1 MRIKLY
7 NDITF
12 FIEHYY
18 AMHVLPLARY
28 ILDLERKLVFSKAT
42 AHFAFQFLLAILSS
56 KMNIPWKKQFSSCKT
71 KIRFLFV

>member
-1 MRIKLY
+1 MKIKLY

-42 AHFAFQFLLAILSS
+42 AHFAFQFLLALLSS
-56 KMNIPWKKQFSSCKT
+56 NEYSYSMEKAVFI
-71 KIRFLFV
+71 L